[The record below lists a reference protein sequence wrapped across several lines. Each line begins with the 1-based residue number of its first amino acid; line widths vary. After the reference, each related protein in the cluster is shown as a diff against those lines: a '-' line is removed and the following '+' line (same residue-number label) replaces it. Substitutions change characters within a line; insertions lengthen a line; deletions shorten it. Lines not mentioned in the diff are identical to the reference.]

1 MKIIIVGTD
10 INEGIS
16 VAKAIQDMND
26 DLQIAPVFTTDLTM
40 RGKTAEA
47 YYYMSHEE
55 IELSY
60 RNNAFMWVRTTP
72 FVTNGVT
79 MSDMYTSN
87 IFAMTYGDFNNISNP
102 VFNEL
107 YNNDDN
113 KCLILVLDN
122 TNVKKKEE
130 DLLEAKGAYERIYNN
145 EYLYF
150 LNSTITEVAEYV
162 LKYIASNEEE
172 RKLLADALN
181 N

>member
-10 INEGIS
+10 INECIS

-26 DLQIAPVFTTDLTM
+26 DLQIAPVFTTDFTM

-60 RNNAFMWVRTTP
+60 RNNAFMWVHTTP